1 MATPVAPEP
10 KLPFTQ
16 VHGID
21 FSGARLAGHALWW
34 ATLVQ
39 TQTRWHLTRLTSL
52 AELLGT
58 AQRDAVLDHL
68 RESIHA
74 SEAALWALDFSFAVP
89 AILCDESSTWRDWLA
104 AVVAWPGDA
113 PSLGRHWAELARER
127 TGRSQVLRQTERD
140 NGTQLTAYHSRLI
153 YQTVFGVRALLAP
166 LACEPRTAIL
176 PFDYG
181 RLAQARR
188 VLVEA
193 LPAATLRRA
202 GWPDHGYKG
211 SSPDTIARRSVRECL
226 LGHLEQQ
233 VTIDPS
239 QRDLMLTNAGGDALD
254 ALVAAWGAI
263 SAWQRVDHAAV
274 AEDPLYQRE
283 GYEYT

>member
-1 MATPVAPEP
+1 MATPVAPRP
-10 KLPFTQ
+10 TLPFAQ

-34 ATLVQ
+34 ATLEQ
-39 TQTRWHLTRLTSL
+39 TDTRWHLTRLTSL

-58 AQRDAVLDHL
+58 AERDAVLGQL
-68 RESIHA
+68 RERIRA

-89 AILCDESSTWRDWLA
+89 AILCDESPTWRDWLA

-113 PSLGRHWAELARER
+113 PSLGRHWAERARER

-140 NGTQLTAYHSRLI
+140 NGTRLTAYHSRLI

-166 LACEPRTAIL
+166 LASDPSTAIL

-181 RLAQARR
+181 RIGQSRR

-202 GWPDHGYKG
+202 GWPDRGYKG
-211 SSPDTIARRSVRECL
+211 RPDTIARRAVRERL
-226 LGHLEQQ
+226 VGQLEQQ
-233 VTIDPS
+233 VVLDS
-239 QRDLMLTNAGGDALD
+239 AQRDLMLTHPGGDALD

-263 SAWQRVDHAAV
+263 NAWQRVDHAAV